1 MAFRGGVQ
9 RGARVALGELEET
22 APSRG
27 GGFARRLV
35 HGVVVA
41 FVVIL
46 VGAVAPRAD
55 EVAGGFATEELEVGD
70 QRLDRRR
77 GDGVRVG
84 DLHLCEVGAEPQEA
98 AHAGVRVGVGG
109 PVCLGAV
116 HDGAAGGALDRAVAL
131 LLGARGAAVDAEAQ
145 VGVRVERRQHGLGG
159 RAWARGLHAG
169 DARERR
175 GGEGPIVRVGHGRRR
190 LSREG
195 RAAGSRSVTA
205 STPADDGFQSA
216 HKKLVRAIRHRTARC
231 SPILELPKSAHLLGS
246 TRTGFG
252 ALARVAPQRAARR
265 VGRQLASSTNT
276 PPRARPPRVDTRRP
290 SPLRI
295 VRLVEKTRLSF
306 PDQSLPRPSVPS
318 SHTFPSFASTMGRA
332 VDMDSGKHG
341 TVREMNALLDQLAR
355 QTEFVDVED
364 RSAPTKAS
372 LCARALV
379 AGCPDA
385 FINFHY
391 LTTTGDGVGDDN
403 PTEEELLAR
412 LVDPA
417 SYEEKEEVSAEHMP
431 FVLES
436 LVAAETHARSGDP
449 AKTRDAYRALARF
462 FIDTDNPMK
471 AIFFHQKCLDAAVA
485 SGRAE
490 DEMESNRAL
499 GETLESA
506 RNLADAVAAY
516 ERRLDAA
523 TRAEQMGTATADD
536 IADARACL
544 SRAYYAAAEW
554 RGSEGDADGSV
565 AFLERCLA
573 VSEAERR
580 DGDARA
586 WAWAWTRPRPR
597 RRVINSGSRATPLGI
612 TRARR
617 SCRGRTC
624 ARARLGVTTRA
635 RAPRDAR
642 WPRRFSP
649 RGFRRRRG
657 GASKVRGRVRGER
670 RGRRGAREGVLRA
683 GEDSRRRGGTRGRGE
698 MVRTVLRTR
707 REMRRRA
714 VERRREGKSGRRQGL
729 ARADGLMRHVAE
741 SADAPTPEL
750 LKWRSSRENFGYAV

>member
-1 MAFRGGVQ
+1 
-9 RGARVALGELEET
+9 
-22 APSRG
+22 
-27 GGFARRLV
+27 
-35 HGVVVA
+35 
-41 FVVIL
+41 
-46 VGAVAPRAD
+46 
-55 EVAGGFATEELEVGD
+55 
-70 QRLDRRR
+70 
-77 GDGVRVG
+77 
-84 DLHLCEVGAEPQEA
+84 
-98 AHAGVRVGVGG
+98 
-109 PVCLGAV
+109 
-116 HDGAAGGALDRAVAL
+116 
-131 LLGARGAAVDAEAQ
+131 
-145 VGVRVERRQHGLGG
+145 
-159 RAWARGLHAG
+159 
-169 DARERR
+169 
-175 GGEGPIVRVGHGRRR
+175 
-190 LSREG
+190 
-195 RAAGSRSVTA
+195 
-205 STPADDGFQSA
+205 
-216 HKKLVRAIRHRTARC
+216 
-231 SPILELPKSAHLLGS
+231 
-246 TRTGFG
+246 
-252 ALARVAPQRAARR
+252 
-265 VGRQLASSTNT
+265 
-276 PPRARPPRVDTRRP
+276 
-290 SPLRI
+290 
-295 VRLVEKTRLSF
+295 
-306 PDQSLPRPSVPS
+306 
-318 SHTFPSFASTMGRA
+318 MGRA

-391 LTTTGDGVGDDN
+391 LATTGDGVGDDN

-449 AKTRDAYRALARF
+449 AKTQDAYRALARF
-462 FIDTDNPMK
+462 FIDTNNPMK

-523 TRAEQMGTATADD
+523 TRAEKMGTATADD
-536 IADARACL
+536 IDAARACL

-580 DGDARA
+580 EGDAGLGLGVDASASAASHKLGLACHAAGNYARA
-586 WAWAWTRPRPR
+586 AELQ
-597 RRVINSGSRATPLGI
+597 RAYLRACEIRGDDEGEGA
-612 TRARR
+612 ARR
-617 SCRGRTC
+617 ALAEALLAAGDSEDAAAELRRFVDASEANGGDVA
-624 ARARLGVTTRA
+624 ARARACCGLGKIRVAAGEHEDAVRWFERFYELAERCDDGRLRDVARVNLGVA
-635 RAPRDAR
+635 R
-642 WPRRFSP
+642 
-649 RGFRRRRG
+649 
-657 GASKVRGRVRGER
+657 
-670 RGRRGAREGVLRA
+670 
-683 GEDSRRRGGTRGRGE
+683 
-698 MVRTVLRTR
+698 
-707 REMRRRA
+707 
-714 VERRREGKSGRRQGL
+714 GL

-750 LKWRSSRENFGYAV
+750 LNWRSSRENFGYAV

>member
-1 MAFRGGVQ
+1 
-9 RGARVALGELEET
+9 
-22 APSRG
+22 
-27 GGFARRLV
+27 
-35 HGVVVA
+35 
-41 FVVIL
+41 
-46 VGAVAPRAD
+46 
-55 EVAGGFATEELEVGD
+55 
-70 QRLDRRR
+70 
-77 GDGVRVG
+77 
-84 DLHLCEVGAEPQEA
+84 
-98 AHAGVRVGVGG
+98 
-109 PVCLGAV
+109 
-116 HDGAAGGALDRAVAL
+116 
-131 LLGARGAAVDAEAQ
+131 
-145 VGVRVERRQHGLGG
+145 
-159 RAWARGLHAG
+159 
-169 DARERR
+169 
-175 GGEGPIVRVGHGRRR
+175 
-190 LSREG
+190 
-195 RAAGSRSVTA
+195 
-205 STPADDGFQSA
+205 
-216 HKKLVRAIRHRTARC
+216 
-231 SPILELPKSAHLLGS
+231 
-246 TRTGFG
+246 
-252 ALARVAPQRAARR
+252 
-265 VGRQLASSTNT
+265 
-276 PPRARPPRVDTRRP
+276 
-290 SPLRI
+290 
-295 VRLVEKTRLSF
+295 
-306 PDQSLPRPSVPS
+306 
-318 SHTFPSFASTMGRA
+318 MGRA

-449 AKTRDAYRALARF
+449 AKTQDAYRALARF

-523 TRAEQMGTATADD
+523 TRAEKMGTATADD
-536 IADARACL
+536 IDDARACL

-573 VSEAERR
+573 VEEGVGSREGDAGPGVGL
-580 DGDARA
+580 DASPLSASPLSASASAASHQLGLACHAAGNDARA
-586 WAWAWTRPRPR
+586 AELQ
-597 RRVINSGSRATPLGI
+597 RAYLRACEMRGDDEGEGA
-612 TRARR
+612 ARR
-617 SCRGRTC
+617 ALAEALLAAGDSEDAAAELRRFVDASEANGGDVA
-624 ARARLGVTTRA
+624 ARARACCGLGKIRVAAGEHEDAVRWFERFYELAERCDDGRLRDVARVNLGVA
-635 RAPRDAR
+635 R
-642 WPRRFSP
+642 
-649 RGFRRRRG
+649 
-657 GASKVRGRVRGER
+657 
-670 RGRRGAREGVLRA
+670 
-683 GEDSRRRGGTRGRGE
+683 
-698 MVRTVLRTR
+698 
-707 REMRRRA
+707 
-714 VERRREGKSGRRQGL
+714 GL
-729 ARADGLMRHVAE
+729 AREESLMRHVAE

>member
-1 MAFRGGVQ
+1 M
-9 RGARVALGELEET
+9 
-22 APSRG
+22 
-27 GGFARRLV
+27 
-35 HGVVVA
+35 
-41 FVVIL
+41 
-46 VGAVAPRAD
+46 
-55 EVAGGFATEELEVGD
+55 
-70 QRLDRRR
+70 
-77 GDGVRVG
+77 
-84 DLHLCEVGAEPQEA
+84 
-98 AHAGVRVGVGG
+98 
-109 PVCLGAV
+109 
-116 HDGAAGGALDRAVAL
+116 
-131 LLGARGAAVDAEAQ
+131 
-145 VGVRVERRQHGLGG
+145 
-159 RAWARGLHAG
+159 
-169 DARERR
+169 
-175 GGEGPIVRVGHGRRR
+175 
-190 LSREG
+190 
-195 RAAGSRSVTA
+195 
-205 STPADDGFQSA
+205 
-216 HKKLVRAIRHRTARC
+216 
-231 SPILELPKSAHLLGS
+231 
-246 TRTGFG
+246 
-252 ALARVAPQRAARR
+252 
-265 VGRQLASSTNT
+265 
-276 PPRARPPRVDTRRP
+276 
-290 SPLRI
+290 
-295 VRLVEKTRLSF
+295 
-306 PDQSLPRPSVPS
+306 
-318 SHTFPSFASTMGRA
+318 
-332 VDMDSGKHG
+332 DMDSGKHG

-449 AKTRDAYRALARF
+449 AKTQDAYRALARF
-462 FIDTDNPMK
+462 FIDTNNPMK

-523 TRAEQMGTATADD
+523 TRAEKMGTATADD
-536 IADARACL
+536 IDAARACL

-580 DGDARA
+580 DGDAGLGLGVDASASASASAASHKLGLACHAAGNYARA
-586 WAWAWTRPRPR
+586 AELQ
-597 RRVINSGSRATPLGI
+597 RAYLRACEIRGDDEGEGA
-612 TRARR
+612 ARR
-617 SCRGRTC
+617 SLAEALLAAGDSEDAAAELRRFVDTSEANGGDVV
-624 ARARLGVTTRA
+624 ARARACCGLGKIRVAAGEHEDAVRWFERFYELAERCDDGRLRDVARVNLGVA
-635 RAPRDAR
+635 R
-642 WPRRFSP
+642 
-649 RGFRRRRG
+649 
-657 GASKVRGRVRGER
+657 
-670 RGRRGAREGVLRA
+670 
-683 GEDSRRRGGTRGRGE
+683 
-698 MVRTVLRTR
+698 
-707 REMRRRA
+707 
-714 VERRREGKSGRRQGL
+714 GL

>member
-1 MAFRGGVQ
+1 
-9 RGARVALGELEET
+9 
-22 APSRG
+22 
-27 GGFARRLV
+27 
-35 HGVVVA
+35 
-41 FVVIL
+41 
-46 VGAVAPRAD
+46 
-55 EVAGGFATEELEVGD
+55 
-70 QRLDRRR
+70 
-77 GDGVRVG
+77 
-84 DLHLCEVGAEPQEA
+84 
-98 AHAGVRVGVGG
+98 
-109 PVCLGAV
+109 
-116 HDGAAGGALDRAVAL
+116 
-131 LLGARGAAVDAEAQ
+131 
-145 VGVRVERRQHGLGG
+145 
-159 RAWARGLHAG
+159 
-169 DARERR
+169 
-175 GGEGPIVRVGHGRRR
+175 
-190 LSREG
+190 
-195 RAAGSRSVTA
+195 
-205 STPADDGFQSA
+205 
-216 HKKLVRAIRHRTARC
+216 
-231 SPILELPKSAHLLGS
+231 
-246 TRTGFG
+246 
-252 ALARVAPQRAARR
+252 
-265 VGRQLASSTNT
+265 
-276 PPRARPPRVDTRRP
+276 
-290 SPLRI
+290 
-295 VRLVEKTRLSF
+295 
-306 PDQSLPRPSVPS
+306 
-318 SHTFPSFASTMGRA
+318 MGRA

-449 AKTRDAYRALARF
+449 AKTQDAYRALARF

-523 TRAEQMGTATADD
+523 TRAEKMGTATADD

-580 DGDARA
+580 EGDAGSGLGVDASASASASAASHKLGLACHAAGNHARA
-586 WAWAWTRPRPR
+586 AELQ
-597 RRVINSGSRATPLGI
+597 RAYLRACEIRGDDEGEGA
-612 TRARR
+612 ARR
-617 SCRGRTC
+617 ALAEALLAAGDSEDAAAELRRFVDTSEANGGDVV
-624 ARARLGVTTRA
+624 ARARACCGLGKIRVAAGEHEDAVRWFERFYELAERCDDGRLRDVARVNLGVA
-635 RAPRDAR
+635 R
-642 WPRRFSP
+642 
-649 RGFRRRRG
+649 
-657 GASKVRGRVRGER
+657 
-670 RGRRGAREGVLRA
+670 
-683 GEDSRRRGGTRGRGE
+683 
-698 MVRTVLRTR
+698 
-707 REMRRRA
+707 
-714 VERRREGKSGRRQGL
+714 GL

>member
-1 MAFRGGVQ
+1 
-9 RGARVALGELEET
+9 
-22 APSRG
+22 
-27 GGFARRLV
+27 
-35 HGVVVA
+35 
-41 FVVIL
+41 
-46 VGAVAPRAD
+46 
-55 EVAGGFATEELEVGD
+55 
-70 QRLDRRR
+70 
-77 GDGVRVG
+77 
-84 DLHLCEVGAEPQEA
+84 
-98 AHAGVRVGVGG
+98 
-109 PVCLGAV
+109 
-116 HDGAAGGALDRAVAL
+116 
-131 LLGARGAAVDAEAQ
+131 
-145 VGVRVERRQHGLGG
+145 
-159 RAWARGLHAG
+159 
-169 DARERR
+169 
-175 GGEGPIVRVGHGRRR
+175 
-190 LSREG
+190 
-195 RAAGSRSVTA
+195 
-205 STPADDGFQSA
+205 
-216 HKKLVRAIRHRTARC
+216 
-231 SPILELPKSAHLLGS
+231 
-246 TRTGFG
+246 
-252 ALARVAPQRAARR
+252 
-265 VGRQLASSTNT
+265 
-276 PPRARPPRVDTRRP
+276 
-290 SPLRI
+290 
-295 VRLVEKTRLSF
+295 
-306 PDQSLPRPSVPS
+306 
-318 SHTFPSFASTMGRA
+318 

-449 AKTRDAYRALARF
+449 AKTQDAYRALARF
-462 FIDTDNPMK
+462 FIDTNNPMK

-523 TRAEQMGTATADD
+523 TRAEKMGTATADD
-536 IADARACL
+536 IDAARACL

-580 DGDARA
+580 EGDAGLGLGVDASASASAASHKLGLACHAAGNYARA
-586 WAWAWTRPRPR
+586 AELQ
-597 RRVINSGSRATPLGI
+597 RAYLRACEIRGDDEGEGA
-612 TRARR
+612 ARR
-617 SCRGRTC
+617 ALAEALLAAGDSEDAAAELLRFVDASEANGGDVA
-624 ARARLGVTTRA
+624 ARARACCGLGKIRVAAGEHEDAVRWFERFYELAERCDDVRLRDVARVNLGVA
-635 RAPRDAR
+635 R
-642 WPRRFSP
+642 
-649 RGFRRRRG
+649 
-657 GASKVRGRVRGER
+657 
-670 RGRRGAREGVLRA
+670 
-683 GEDSRRRGGTRGRGE
+683 
-698 MVRTVLRTR
+698 
-707 REMRRRA
+707 
-714 VERRREGKSGRRQGL
+714 GL

-750 LKWRSSRENFGYAV
+750 LNWRSSRENFGYAV

>member
-1 MAFRGGVQ
+1 
-9 RGARVALGELEET
+9 
-22 APSRG
+22 
-27 GGFARRLV
+27 
-35 HGVVVA
+35 
-41 FVVIL
+41 
-46 VGAVAPRAD
+46 
-55 EVAGGFATEELEVGD
+55 
-70 QRLDRRR
+70 
-77 GDGVRVG
+77 
-84 DLHLCEVGAEPQEA
+84 
-98 AHAGVRVGVGG
+98 
-109 PVCLGAV
+109 
-116 HDGAAGGALDRAVAL
+116 
-131 LLGARGAAVDAEAQ
+131 
-145 VGVRVERRQHGLGG
+145 
-159 RAWARGLHAG
+159 
-169 DARERR
+169 
-175 GGEGPIVRVGHGRRR
+175 
-190 LSREG
+190 
-195 RAAGSRSVTA
+195 
-205 STPADDGFQSA
+205 
-216 HKKLVRAIRHRTARC
+216 
-231 SPILELPKSAHLLGS
+231 
-246 TRTGFG
+246 
-252 ALARVAPQRAARR
+252 
-265 VGRQLASSTNT
+265 
-276 PPRARPPRVDTRRP
+276 
-290 SPLRI
+290 
-295 VRLVEKTRLSF
+295 
-306 PDQSLPRPSVPS
+306 
-318 SHTFPSFASTMGRA
+318 MGRA

-573 VSEAERR
+573 VSEAEVGLKSGSGLGV
-580 DGDARA
+580 DISTSAASHQLGLACHAAGNHARA
-586 WAWAWTRPRPR
+586 AELQ
-597 RRVINSGSRATPLGI
+597 RAYLRACEIRGDDEGEGA
-612 TRARR
+612 ARR
-617 SCRGRTC
+617 SLAEALLAAGDSEDAAAELRRFVDTSEANGGDVV
-624 ARARLGVTTRA
+624 ARARACCGLGKIRVAAGEHEDAVRWFERFYELAERCDDGRLRDVARVNLGVA
-635 RAPRDAR
+635 R
-642 WPRRFSP
+642 
-649 RGFRRRRG
+649 
-657 GASKVRGRVRGER
+657 
-670 RGRRGAREGVLRA
+670 
-683 GEDSRRRGGTRGRGE
+683 
-698 MVRTVLRTR
+698 
-707 REMRRRA
+707 
-714 VERRREGKSGRRQGL
+714 GL

>member
-1 MAFRGGVQ
+1 
-9 RGARVALGELEET
+9 
-22 APSRG
+22 
-27 GGFARRLV
+27 
-35 HGVVVA
+35 
-41 FVVIL
+41 
-46 VGAVAPRAD
+46 
-55 EVAGGFATEELEVGD
+55 
-70 QRLDRRR
+70 
-77 GDGVRVG
+77 
-84 DLHLCEVGAEPQEA
+84 
-98 AHAGVRVGVGG
+98 
-109 PVCLGAV
+109 
-116 HDGAAGGALDRAVAL
+116 
-131 LLGARGAAVDAEAQ
+131 
-145 VGVRVERRQHGLGG
+145 
-159 RAWARGLHAG
+159 
-169 DARERR
+169 
-175 GGEGPIVRVGHGRRR
+175 
-190 LSREG
+190 
-195 RAAGSRSVTA
+195 
-205 STPADDGFQSA
+205 
-216 HKKLVRAIRHRTARC
+216 
-231 SPILELPKSAHLLGS
+231 
-246 TRTGFG
+246 
-252 ALARVAPQRAARR
+252 
-265 VGRQLASSTNT
+265 
-276 PPRARPPRVDTRRP
+276 
-290 SPLRI
+290 
-295 VRLVEKTRLSF
+295 
-306 PDQSLPRPSVPS
+306 
-318 SHTFPSFASTMGRA
+318 MGRA

-449 AKTRDAYRALARF
+449 AKTQDAYRALARF

-499 GETLESA
+499 GETLRSA

-573 VSEAERR
+573 VSEVPSASARR
-580 DGDARA
+580 G
-586 WAWAWTRPRPR
+586 
-597 RRVINSGSRATPLGI
+597 IHSGSRATPLGT

-624 ARARLGVTTRA
+624 ARAR
-635 RAPRDAR
+635 
-642 WPRRFSP
+642 
-649 RGFRRRRG
+649 
-657 GASKVRGRVRGER
+657 
-670 RGRRGAREGVLRA
+670 
-683 GEDSRRRGGTRGRGE
+683 
-698 MVRTVLRTR
+698 
-707 REMRRRA
+707 
-714 VERRREGKSGRRQGL
+714 
-729 ARADGLMRHVAE
+729 
-741 SADAPTPEL
+741 
-750 LKWRSSRENFGYAV
+750 

>member
-1 MAFRGGVQ
+1 
-9 RGARVALGELEET
+9 
-22 APSRG
+22 
-27 GGFARRLV
+27 
-35 HGVVVA
+35 
-41 FVVIL
+41 
-46 VGAVAPRAD
+46 
-55 EVAGGFATEELEVGD
+55 
-70 QRLDRRR
+70 
-77 GDGVRVG
+77 
-84 DLHLCEVGAEPQEA
+84 
-98 AHAGVRVGVGG
+98 
-109 PVCLGAV
+109 
-116 HDGAAGGALDRAVAL
+116 
-131 LLGARGAAVDAEAQ
+131 
-145 VGVRVERRQHGLGG
+145 
-159 RAWARGLHAG
+159 
-169 DARERR
+169 
-175 GGEGPIVRVGHGRRR
+175 
-190 LSREG
+190 
-195 RAAGSRSVTA
+195 
-205 STPADDGFQSA
+205 
-216 HKKLVRAIRHRTARC
+216 
-231 SPILELPKSAHLLGS
+231 
-246 TRTGFG
+246 
-252 ALARVAPQRAARR
+252 
-265 VGRQLASSTNT
+265 
-276 PPRARPPRVDTRRP
+276 
-290 SPLRI
+290 
-295 VRLVEKTRLSF
+295 
-306 PDQSLPRPSVPS
+306 
-318 SHTFPSFASTMGRA
+318 MGRA

-449 AKTRDAYRALARF
+449 AKTQDAYRALARF

-523 TRAEQMGTATADD
+523 TRAEKMGTATADD

-573 VSEAERR
+573 VSEAEVGLKSGSGLGV
-580 DGDARA
+580 DISTSAASHQLGLACHAAGNHARA
-586 WAWAWTRPRPR
+586 AELQ
-597 RRVINSGSRATPLGI
+597 RAYLRACEMRGDDEGEGA
-612 TRARR
+612 ARR
-617 SCRGRTC
+617 ALAEALLAAGDSEDAAAELRRFVDASEANGGDVV
-624 ARARLGVTTRA
+624 ARARACCGLGKIRVAAGEHEDAVRWFERFYELAERCDDGRLRDVARVNLGVA
-635 RAPRDAR
+635 R
-642 WPRRFSP
+642 
-649 RGFRRRRG
+649 
-657 GASKVRGRVRGER
+657 
-670 RGRRGAREGVLRA
+670 
-683 GEDSRRRGGTRGRGE
+683 
-698 MVRTVLRTR
+698 
-707 REMRRRA
+707 
-714 VERRREGKSGRRQGL
+714 GL

>member
-1 MAFRGGVQ
+1 
-9 RGARVALGELEET
+9 
-22 APSRG
+22 
-27 GGFARRLV
+27 
-35 HGVVVA
+35 
-41 FVVIL
+41 
-46 VGAVAPRAD
+46 
-55 EVAGGFATEELEVGD
+55 
-70 QRLDRRR
+70 
-77 GDGVRVG
+77 
-84 DLHLCEVGAEPQEA
+84 
-98 AHAGVRVGVGG
+98 
-109 PVCLGAV
+109 
-116 HDGAAGGALDRAVAL
+116 
-131 LLGARGAAVDAEAQ
+131 
-145 VGVRVERRQHGLGG
+145 
-159 RAWARGLHAG
+159 
-169 DARERR
+169 
-175 GGEGPIVRVGHGRRR
+175 
-190 LSREG
+190 
-195 RAAGSRSVTA
+195 
-205 STPADDGFQSA
+205 
-216 HKKLVRAIRHRTARC
+216 
-231 SPILELPKSAHLLGS
+231 
-246 TRTGFG
+246 
-252 ALARVAPQRAARR
+252 
-265 VGRQLASSTNT
+265 
-276 PPRARPPRVDTRRP
+276 
-290 SPLRI
+290 
-295 VRLVEKTRLSF
+295 
-306 PDQSLPRPSVPS
+306 
-318 SHTFPSFASTMGRA
+318 MGRA

-449 AKTRDAYRALARF
+449 AKTQDAYRALARF

-573 VSEAERR
+573 VSEVPSASAASHTL
-580 DGDARA
+580 GLACHAAGNYARA
-586 WAWAWTRPRPR
+586 AELQ
-597 RRVINSGSRATPLGI
+597 RAYLRACEMRGDDEGEGA
-612 TRARR
+612 ARR
-617 SCRGRTC
+617 ALAVALLAAGDSEDAAAELRRFVDASEANGGDVV
-624 ARARLGVTTRA
+624 ARARACCGLGKIRVAAGEHEDAVRWFERFYELAESRDDARLRDVARVNLGVA
-635 RAPRDAR
+635 R
-642 WPRRFSP
+642 
-649 RGFRRRRG
+649 
-657 GASKVRGRVRGER
+657 
-670 RGRRGAREGVLRA
+670 
-683 GEDSRRRGGTRGRGE
+683 
-698 MVRTVLRTR
+698 
-707 REMRRRA
+707 
-714 VERRREGKSGRRQGL
+714 GL

>member
-1 MAFRGGVQ
+1 
-9 RGARVALGELEET
+9 
-22 APSRG
+22 
-27 GGFARRLV
+27 
-35 HGVVVA
+35 
-41 FVVIL
+41 
-46 VGAVAPRAD
+46 
-55 EVAGGFATEELEVGD
+55 
-70 QRLDRRR
+70 
-77 GDGVRVG
+77 
-84 DLHLCEVGAEPQEA
+84 
-98 AHAGVRVGVGG
+98 
-109 PVCLGAV
+109 
-116 HDGAAGGALDRAVAL
+116 
-131 LLGARGAAVDAEAQ
+131 
-145 VGVRVERRQHGLGG
+145 
-159 RAWARGLHAG
+159 
-169 DARERR
+169 
-175 GGEGPIVRVGHGRRR
+175 
-190 LSREG
+190 
-195 RAAGSRSVTA
+195 
-205 STPADDGFQSA
+205 
-216 HKKLVRAIRHRTARC
+216 
-231 SPILELPKSAHLLGS
+231 
-246 TRTGFG
+246 
-252 ALARVAPQRAARR
+252 
-265 VGRQLASSTNT
+265 
-276 PPRARPPRVDTRRP
+276 
-290 SPLRI
+290 
-295 VRLVEKTRLSF
+295 
-306 PDQSLPRPSVPS
+306 
-318 SHTFPSFASTMGRA
+318 MGRA

-449 AKTRDAYRALARF
+449 AKTQDAYRALARF

-580 DGDARA
+580 EGDAGLGVDASASASASAASHKLGLACHAAGNYARA
-586 WAWAWTRPRPR
+586 AELQ
-597 RRVINSGSRATPLGI
+597 RAYLRACEIRGDDEGEGA
-612 TRARR
+612 ARR
-617 SCRGRTC
+617 ALAEALLAAGDSEDAAAELRRFVDASEANGGDVA
-624 ARARLGVTTRA
+624 ARARACCGLGKIRVAAGEHEDAVRWFERFYELAERCDDGRLRDVARVNLGVA
-635 RAPRDAR
+635 R
-642 WPRRFSP
+642 
-649 RGFRRRRG
+649 
-657 GASKVRGRVRGER
+657 
-670 RGRRGAREGVLRA
+670 
-683 GEDSRRRGGTRGRGE
+683 
-698 MVRTVLRTR
+698 
-707 REMRRRA
+707 
-714 VERRREGKSGRRQGL
+714 GL

>member
-1 MAFRGGVQ
+1 
-9 RGARVALGELEET
+9 
-22 APSRG
+22 
-27 GGFARRLV
+27 
-35 HGVVVA
+35 
-41 FVVIL
+41 
-46 VGAVAPRAD
+46 
-55 EVAGGFATEELEVGD
+55 
-70 QRLDRRR
+70 
-77 GDGVRVG
+77 
-84 DLHLCEVGAEPQEA
+84 
-98 AHAGVRVGVGG
+98 
-109 PVCLGAV
+109 
-116 HDGAAGGALDRAVAL
+116 
-131 LLGARGAAVDAEAQ
+131 
-145 VGVRVERRQHGLGG
+145 
-159 RAWARGLHAG
+159 
-169 DARERR
+169 
-175 GGEGPIVRVGHGRRR
+175 
-190 LSREG
+190 
-195 RAAGSRSVTA
+195 
-205 STPADDGFQSA
+205 
-216 HKKLVRAIRHRTARC
+216 
-231 SPILELPKSAHLLGS
+231 
-246 TRTGFG
+246 
-252 ALARVAPQRAARR
+252 
-265 VGRQLASSTNT
+265 
-276 PPRARPPRVDTRRP
+276 
-290 SPLRI
+290 
-295 VRLVEKTRLSF
+295 
-306 PDQSLPRPSVPS
+306 
-318 SHTFPSFASTMGRA
+318 MGRA

-403 PTEEELLAR
+403 PTEEEVLAR

-523 TRAEQMGTATADD
+523 TRAEKMGTATADD

-580 DGDARA
+580 EGAAGEKRLGRR
-586 WAWAWTRPRPR
+586 TRPRPGPSPR
-597 RRVINSGSRATPLGI
+597 PRVINSGSRATPLGI

-617 SCRGRTC
+617 SCRRRTC
-624 ARARLGVTTRA
+624 ARARLGATTRA

-649 RGFRRRRG
+649 RGIPKTPRRSFEGSWTRPRRTEG
-657 GASKVRGRVRGER
+657 TSWRARGRAAGWGRFASPRGN
-670 RGRRGAREGVLRA
+670 
-683 GEDSRRRGGTRGRGE
+683 T
-698 MVRTVLRTR
+698 RTR
-707 REMRRRA
+707 
-714 VERRREGKSGRRQGL
+714 
-729 ARADGLMRHVAE
+729 
-741 SADAPTPEL
+741 
-750 LKWRSSRENFGYAV
+750 

>member
-1 MAFRGGVQ
+1 
-9 RGARVALGELEET
+9 
-22 APSRG
+22 
-27 GGFARRLV
+27 
-35 HGVVVA
+35 
-41 FVVIL
+41 
-46 VGAVAPRAD
+46 
-55 EVAGGFATEELEVGD
+55 
-70 QRLDRRR
+70 
-77 GDGVRVG
+77 
-84 DLHLCEVGAEPQEA
+84 
-98 AHAGVRVGVGG
+98 
-109 PVCLGAV
+109 
-116 HDGAAGGALDRAVAL
+116 
-131 LLGARGAAVDAEAQ
+131 
-145 VGVRVERRQHGLGG
+145 
-159 RAWARGLHAG
+159 
-169 DARERR
+169 
-175 GGEGPIVRVGHGRRR
+175 
-190 LSREG
+190 
-195 RAAGSRSVTA
+195 
-205 STPADDGFQSA
+205 
-216 HKKLVRAIRHRTARC
+216 
-231 SPILELPKSAHLLGS
+231 
-246 TRTGFG
+246 
-252 ALARVAPQRAARR
+252 
-265 VGRQLASSTNT
+265 
-276 PPRARPPRVDTRRP
+276 
-290 SPLRI
+290 
-295 VRLVEKTRLSF
+295 
-306 PDQSLPRPSVPS
+306 
-318 SHTFPSFASTMGRA
+318 MGRA

-449 AKTRDAYRALARF
+449 AKTQDAYRALARF
-462 FIDTDNPMK
+462 FIDTNNPMK

-523 TRAEQMGTATADD
+523 TRAEKMGTATADD
-536 IADARACL
+536 IDAARACL

-580 DGDARA
+580 EGDAGLGLGVDASASASAASHKLGLACHAAGNYARA
-586 WAWAWTRPRPR
+586 AELQ
-597 RRVINSGSRATPLGI
+597 RAYLRACEIRGDDEGEGA
-612 TRARR
+612 ARR
-617 SCRGRTC
+617 ALAEALLAAGDSEDAAAELLRFVDASEANGGDVA
-624 ARARLGVTTRA
+624 ARARACCGLGKIRVAAGEHEDAVRWFERFYELAERCDDVRLRDVARVNLGVA
-635 RAPRDAR
+635 R
-642 WPRRFSP
+642 
-649 RGFRRRRG
+649 
-657 GASKVRGRVRGER
+657 
-670 RGRRGAREGVLRA
+670 
-683 GEDSRRRGGTRGRGE
+683 
-698 MVRTVLRTR
+698 
-707 REMRRRA
+707 
-714 VERRREGKSGRRQGL
+714 GL

-750 LKWRSSRENFGYAV
+750 LNWRSSRENFGYAV